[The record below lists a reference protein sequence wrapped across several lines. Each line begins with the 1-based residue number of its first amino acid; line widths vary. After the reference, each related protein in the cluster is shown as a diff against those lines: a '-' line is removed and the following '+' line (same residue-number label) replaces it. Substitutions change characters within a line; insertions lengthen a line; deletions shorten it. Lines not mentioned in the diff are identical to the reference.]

1 MRVEDERR
9 PLDRQ
14 HVQLLDPRLTG
25 ELEDDSITLADWL
38 DRERME
44 SLLDIT
50 DEIGAHQKR
59 LTDLMA
65 QYARTKDPRVLD
77 EIERVVRDVEKVET
91 AVEPRFQEHFVHAM
105 AIPHETDPYE
115 RLARS
120 VPLPARRTAPTARR
134 PRRRP
139 AEAGRKAT

>member
-1 MRVEDERR
+1 MIEI
-9 PLDRQ
+9 
-14 HVQLLDPRLTG
+14 
-25 ELEDDSITLADWL
+25 SIAFL
-38 DRERME
+38 R
-44 SLLDIT
+44 
-50 DEIGAHQKR
+50 IGVFHDTSPKPAW
-59 LTDLMA
+59 A
-65 QYARTKDPRVLD
+65 ARTTGSVWSRALALAMATACSAARATPSGVTSAGNAAGTGARIALLNRAARE

-139 AEAGRKAT
+139 AEAGRKST